1 MTEYSKGDYKRL
13 SERIRKA
20 PDAVS
25 DDDLAMLQAL
35 RVTYKEPLAL
45 VFSTIEKMALK
56 IDRGSICTYR
66 VKRIESIIGK
76 LTRFPDMQVQRM
88 EDIAGCR
95 CIMSSTELVYELFR
109 KIERNAARLPFE
121 IKGKVNDYIATP
133 KASGYRSLHLNV
145 TLRDGDSRRIE
156 IQLRSYDHH
165 NWATLVETTDLI
177 YKAKLKEYADKVS
190 PELFEFHKLLSIED
204 KELSRDQKERIINI
218 SQQFGYMEKI
228 GTVFSINYL
237 NVRDRWNQQRLQRCS
252 FFLIAAGADGLP
264 EFNGYSNFLEAEE
277 AYFNLY
283 TNNHEQRNIVLTH
296 LQRPTFQAISTA
308 YSNYFLTY
316 NAVLLRTLRMLSGLI
331 INFFDYNRLRHFRRY
346 YSYFFDIIVYWYSN
360 KLAEID
366 SFHRDEVLRYSHAKK
381 AEWTASL
388 KGGGKEVNDIIS
400 ELQDNLK
407 LRAFHLIL
415 WTVKRSIDR
424 RYIERM
430 LEIDERAKQAR
441 M

>member
-1 MTEYSKGDYKRL
+1 MSNE
-13 SERIRKA
+13 
-20 PDAVS
+20 
-25 DDDLAMLQAL
+25 DLTMLQDL

-45 VFSTIEKMALK
+45 VFSTIEKMAQK
-56 IDRGSICTYR
+56 IDRASICTYR

-76 LTRFPDMQVQRM
+76 LSRFPDMQVQRM

-95 CIMSSTELVYELFR
+95 CIMSSSELVYELFR

-145 TLRDGDSRRIE
+145 TLKDGDSRRIE
-156 IQLRSYDHH
+156 IQIRSFDHH

-177 YKAKLKEYADKVS
+177 YQAKLKEYADKVS
-190 PELFEFHKLLSIED
+190 PELFEFHKLLSID
-204 KELSRDQKERIINI
+204 DGELTRAQKERIISI
-218 SQQFGYMEKI
+218 SHQFSYMEKI

-237 NVRDRWNQQRLQRCS
+237 NVRNQWNQQRLQRMS
-252 FFLIAAGADGLP
+252 FFLIAAGADGMP

-316 NAVLLRTLRMLSGLI
+316 NAVLLRTLKMLSEI
-331 INFFDYNRLRHFRRY
+331 IVTFYDRNHLSHFRRY
-346 YSYFFDIIVYWYSN
+346 YSYFFDVIVYWYGN
-360 KLAEID
+360 KVVEVE
-366 SFHRDEVLRYSHAKK
+366 SFKNDEVLRYSSVKK
-381 AEWTASL
+381 TEWNESL
-388 KGGGKEVNDIIS
+388 NTGFREVNDIIVG
-400 ELQDNLK
+400 LQNKLK
-407 LRAFHLIL
+407 LKAFHLVI
-415 WTVKRSIDR
+415 WNIKRAIDR
-424 RYIERM
+424 RYVEKMRQI
-430 LEIDERAKQAR
+430 AR
-441 M
+441 